1 MLTYLLITVAGLAV
15 VLAAEWRGL
24 NGVQWIAKPL
34 ASWGFVAAAFSL
46 DPFATPYGCWLFA
59 GLLLSFAGD
68 VLLIP
73 KKTTVS
79 FLLGLAAFLLAHI
92 AYTVAFLIHGV
103 LDPTTFLIAI
113 PLLTLG
119 AGVVRRLWP
128 RLPGKFRVAVPLYV
142 LAITTMLVCAFAA
155 TLPAGRPLALWVGA
169 LLFYVSDLA
178 VARNRFVAPGFANR
192 AWGLPAY
199 YAGQML
205 LASTLMT

>member
-79 FLLGLAAFLLAHI
+79 FLLGLAAFLLAHV

-119 AGVVRRLWP
+119 VGVVRRLWP

-155 TLPAGRPLALWVGA
+155 TCPPADPWPSGWAPCCSTCPTLPWPATASSPP
-169 LLFYVSDLA
+169 VSPT
-178 VARNRFVAPGFANR
+178 APGASR
-192 AWGLPAY
+192 PTTPARCCWRRP
-199 YAGQML
+199 
-205 LASTLMT
+205 S